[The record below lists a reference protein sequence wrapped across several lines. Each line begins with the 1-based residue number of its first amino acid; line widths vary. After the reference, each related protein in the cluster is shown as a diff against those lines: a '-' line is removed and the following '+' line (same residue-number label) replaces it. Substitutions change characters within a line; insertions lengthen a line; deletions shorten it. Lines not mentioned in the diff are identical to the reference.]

1 MLCLGQG
8 QSQELDN
15 DDQESV
21 IEMYIEMNAG
31 DEVSK
36 FNEAEQLEKF
46 VSVSV
51 CFEFNFEPSLTV
63 NSLHYPSFSTA
74 LVLFRVRAM

>member
-1 MLCLGQG
+1 MLCEGQG
-8 QSQELDN
+8 QSQELDT

-36 FNEAEQLEKF
+36 FNDAEQLEKF

-51 CFEFNFEPSLTV
+51 CFEFNFEPSL
-63 NSLHYPSFSTA
+63 SKQLALSF
-74 LVLFRVRAM
+74 F